1 MTAPLTV
8 QALLDRHA
16 NGIHQHRP
24 IPTFAE
30 IGAAGK
36 LPHIAVVT
44 CADTRCNPEDFLHL
58 NLGEVIIF
66 RNPGG
71 STASALPGLLA
82 IDNLVTLE
90 DIIVVK
96 HTDCGATIFRD
107 DTIRE
112 TIKQR
117 VPDHA
122 TEVDAMS
129 FGNITTSLE
138 DSVRENLS
146 FLKGSALIRKEL
158 ADRCV
163 GFVFDIKTGALN
175 RVE

>member
-1 MTAPLTV
+1 MAASLTV
-8 QALLDRHA
+8 QTLLERHA
-16 NGIHQHRP
+16 NGIHQHQP

-36 LPHIAVVT
+36 LPHIAIVT

-58 NLGEVIIF
+58 NTGEVIIF

-71 STASALPGLLA
+71 STMSALPGLLA
-82 IDNLVTLE
+82 IDSLVTLE

-107 DTIRE
+107 DAIRD

-117 VPDHA
+117 VPNRA
-122 TEVDAMS
+122 VEVDAMT

-138 DSVRENLS
+138 DSVRENLR
-146 FLKGSALIRKEL
+146 FLKGSDLVRKEL

-163 GFVFDIKTGALN
+163 GFVFDIKNGALTP
-175 RVE
+175 VE